1 MKFVTEICMKVAQDF
16 DVVATSEDEA
26 ARVAAE
32 KLENGEIWLDREA
45 KATNSELR
53 VDKAVAKIFD
63 ENWEGGD
70 EFSLV

>member
-1 MKFVTEICMKVAQDF
+1 MKFVAEICMKVAQDF
-16 DVVATSEDEA
+16 DVVAASEDEA

-32 KLENGEIWLDREA
+32 KLESGEIWLDREA

-53 VDKAVAKIFD
+53 VDKAVAKVFD